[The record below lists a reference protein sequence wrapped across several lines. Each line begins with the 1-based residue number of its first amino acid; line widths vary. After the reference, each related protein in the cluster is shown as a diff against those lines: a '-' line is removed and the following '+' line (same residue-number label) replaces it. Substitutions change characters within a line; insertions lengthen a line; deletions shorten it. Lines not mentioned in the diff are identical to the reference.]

1 MMNRSP
7 VSILSFMVAGAG
19 LMISGCATYNKEGT
33 LGSLQDVDIE
43 IKEEVIVGSLEK
55 ALESYQ
61 RYLEETPE
69 TAMTPEAIR
78 RLADLKIE
86 KEYSAAAELSADS
99 PVIDISDDP
108 ASTVTIPN
116 TGPTAALVKTPQ
128 GGELSEPGTEI
139 VDAGAAAAAIM
150 AGADRDASNESGAIA
165 DISESEKEFSERAT
179 RAQEF
184 KNDKAAIASPTG
196 KAEDLQVAGAMEAIE
211 LYKGL
216 LKKYP
221 LYERNDQVMY
231 QLSRAYEE
239 TGQVEKAIDTLNQM
253 VVKYP
258 NSRHLDEA
266 HFRRAEYFFTR
277 KRYLDAEEAYQVV
290 LDIGRGS
297 AVYELALDKQG
308 WAFFKQELYEEA
320 F

>member
-1 MMNRSP
+1 MNRSP
-7 VSILSFMVAGAG
+7 VSLFSFLVAG
-19 LMISGCATYNKEGT
+19 ISLTIAGCATYNKEGT

-99 PVIDISDDP
+99 PVIDVSDDP
-108 ASTVTIPN
+108 ATTVAAPD
-116 TGPTAALVKTPQ
+116 TGSAAALVKTPQ
-128 GGELSEPGTEI
+128 GGELSKPGAEI
-139 VDAGAAAAAIM
+139 VDAGAATAAIM
-150 AGADRDASNESGAIA
+150 AGADRNASNESGAIA
-165 DISESEKEFSERAT
+165 DISESEKDFSERAT

-184 KNDKAAIASPTG
+184 KTDKAAIASPTG

-216 LKKYP
+216 LKMYP
-221 LYERNDQVMY
+221 LSEAAHPQPTRFVDV
-231 QLSRAYEE
+231 RPRR
-239 TGQVEKAIDTLNQM
+239 IHTLPF
-253 VVKYP
+253 YDI
-258 NSRHLDEA
+258 S
-266 HFRRAEYFFTR
+266 
-277 KRYLDAEEAYQVV
+277 V
-290 LDIGRGS
+290 L
-297 AVYELALDKQG
+297 
-308 WAFFKQELYEEA
+308 
-320 F
+320 